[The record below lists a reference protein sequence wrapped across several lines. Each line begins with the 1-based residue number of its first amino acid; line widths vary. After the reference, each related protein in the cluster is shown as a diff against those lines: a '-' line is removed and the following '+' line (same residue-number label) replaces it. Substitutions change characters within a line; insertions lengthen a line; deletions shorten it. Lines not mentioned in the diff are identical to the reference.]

1 MTTAR
6 AQVQSFDVDAVRAD
20 FPCLQQQI
28 RGRTLAYLDN
38 AATSQVP
45 SVVSEAV
52 ARFDLR
58 DRANVHRAVHELS
71 QRATTAYD
79 ASRTIAQ
86 RFLGAAD
93 EREVVFTSGTT
104 ASINLVAQTWGR
116 ANLGPGDEILVSHM
130 EHHSNIV
137 PWQLLCAERGATLRV
152 IPVDDRGQLRMDTL
166 DELINDRTRLVGL
179 VHASNALGTI
189 NPVDEIIRRAHAV
202 GARVLLDGAQAAPH
216 LPVNVSSLGADFY
229 ALSGHKVCAPTGTGI
244 LYGKLD
250 LLREMPPWQG
260 GGDMIDRVS
269 FDGTTYAEP
278 PARFEAGTPNIG
290 GVIGLG
296 AALEYLSG
304 LDFSAVEQ
312 HEQALL
318 AHATEEL
325 SRVDGLTIIG
335 TADQKVSVVS
345 FVVDGV
351 HPHDLGT
358 LLDQYGV
365 AVRTGHHCAEPLMRR
380 FEVSATTR
388 ASFAFYNTHAEVEAL
403 ANGIRKALRLLR

>member
-1 MTTAR
+1 MTTPR
-6 AQVQSFDVDAVRAD
+6 ADLVPFDVDAIRAD
-20 FPCLQQQI
+20 FPCLEQQI
-28 RGRTLAYLDN
+28 RGRSLAYLDN

-45 SVVSEAV
+45 RVVSEAV
-52 ARFDLR
+52 DRFDQT

-79 ASRTIAQ
+79 EARVTAQ
-86 RFLGAAD
+86 GFLGARD

-116 ANLGPGDEILVSHM
+116 ANLGPGDEVLVSHM

-137 PWQLLCAERGATLRV
+137 PWQLICAERGATLRV
-152 IPVDDRGQLRMDTL
+152 IPVDDRGQLQVDALDTL
-166 DELINDRTRLVGL
+166 ITERTRLVGL

-189 NPVDEIIRRAHAV
+189 NPVEDVIARAHAV

-216 LPVNVSSLGADFY
+216 LPIDVAALDVDFY
-229 ALSGHKVCAPTGTGI
+229 ALSGHKVCAPTGTGL

-269 FDGTTYAEP
+269 FEGTTYAEP

-296 AALEYLSG
+296 AALEYLGS
-304 LDFSAVEQ
+304 LDFSAVER

-325 SRVDGLTIIG
+325 SAIEGLRIIG
-335 TADQKVSVVS
+335 TAEEKVSVAS

-358 LLDQYGV
+358 ILDQYGV
-365 AVRTGHHCAEPLMRR
+365 AVRTGHHCAEPLMQR
-380 FEVSATTR
+380 FGVSATTR

-403 ANGIRKALRLLR
+403 ATGIRKAIRLLR